1 MNCKE
6 GTQII
11 MHQIRELLDSIDQE
25 TYTRPL
31 EVFNGSTI
39 GQHFRHAIEF
49 YSCLAKGLGSG
60 LVDYASRDRDLLAE
74 TVPSYAASRLEQ
86 LGENIS
92 DHDDQM
98 PLEVL
103 AEFTTDS
110 KAERPLV
117 SSSLGRELMFAH
129 DHAIHHLAIIKIGLR
144 MAAPQ
149 LELNQNIG
157 VAPSTIKHRERQPVA
172 K

>member
-1 MNCKE
+1 MR
-6 GTQII
+6 
-11 MHQIRELLDSIDQE
+11 QIRELLECIDQE
-25 TYTRPL
+25 TFTRPL

-39 GQHFRHAIEF
+39 GQHFRHVIEF
-49 YSCLAKGLGSG
+49 YACLAKGLDAG
-60 LVDYASRDRDLLAE
+60 LVDYAARDRDLLAE
-74 TVPSYAASRLEQ
+74 TVPSCAASTLEQ
-86 LGENIS
+86 LGEIIS
-92 DHDDQM
+92 LHDDHM
-98 PLEVL
+98 RLGVL
-103 AEFTTDS
+103 AEFATDTHQ
-110 KAERPLV
+110 ERPLV